1 VPGPNGRLEERDGRP
16 ALRFERVL
24 RHAPEQVWRALTD
37 PTEQSAWH
45 PTPARFELAV
55 GGRVTYLEGGYV
67 AGMADGEVT
76 ACEPPRLLAYTWP
89 TSDPPKQ
96 LRWEL
101 APHEGGCLL
110 TLVQSFDD
118 RNVAVDYSAGW
129 HICLD
134 ALAERLDGGRAD
146 GERPTADR
154 HDLAPYLE
162 LKALYERLYRRGKRL
177 ASLRSRA

>member
-1 VPGPNGRLEERDGRP
+1 MAGPNGRLEERDGRP

-24 RHAPEQVWRALTD
+24 AHPPERVWQALTD
-37 PTEQSAWH
+37 PGEQFAWH

-67 AGMADGEVT
+67 AGMAAGEVT

-89 TSDPPKQ
+89 TGEPTSNH

-101 APHEGGCLL
+101 APHDDGCLL
-110 TLVQSFDD
+110 TLVQSFEE
-118 RNVAVDYSAGW
+118 RGRAVDYSAGW

-134 ALAERLDGGRAD
+134 AFAERLDGGR
-146 GERPTADR
+146 GNCERPAANR
-154 HDLAPYLE
+154 HGQAPYPELE
-162 LKALYERLYRRGKRL
+162 ALYERLHG
-177 ASLRSRA
+177 SD

>member
-1 VPGPNGRLEERDGRP
+1 VPGPNGSLEERDGRP

-24 RHAPEQVWRALTD
+24 RHSPERVWRALTD
-37 PTEQSAWH
+37 PAEQFAWH

-89 TSDPPKQ
+89 TSDPALKQ

-118 RNVAVDYSAGW
+118 RDVAVDYSVGW

-134 ALAERLDGGRAD
+134 TLAERLDCGRAV
-146 GERPTADR
+146 GRRPTADR
-154 HDLAPYLE
+154 HDLAPYPE
-162 LKALYERLYRRGKRL
+162 LKALYVRLYQATSR
-177 ASLRSRA
+177 LRS